1 MDLQQYLPLLTGGGP
16 TALLALTIL
25 AIVTGRLVPKSTH
38 DQVIAEKD
46 VQIRILERVA
56 DNYRQTL
63 EKKDGLIP
71 AQLESAQTV
80 EKLALALQQGLAAK
94 AEESGNSQ

>member
-1 MDLQQYLPLLTGGGP
+1 MDLQQYLPIITGGGP
-16 TALLALTIL
+16 TALLALVIL
-25 AIVTGRLVPKSTH
+25 AIVTGRLVPKDTH
-38 DQVIAEKD
+38 DKVVAEKD

-63 EKKDGLIP
+63 ERKDGLIP

-80 EKLALALQQGLAAK
+80 EKLALALQQGLAAQT
-94 AEESGNSQ
+94 EESGKGK

>member
-1 MDLQQYLPLLTGGGP
+1 VQEALPFITNGGAVGV
-16 TALLALTIL
+16 LAWVFWQVLR
-25 AIVTGRLVPKSTH
+25 GNLVPKSTH
-38 DQVIAEKD
+38 DKVIAEKD
-46 VQIRILERVA
+46 VQIKILERVA

-63 EKKDGLIP
+63 ERKDGLIP

-94 AEESGNSQ
+94 TEENTS